1 MTKDEVVALI
11 AEKTGA
17 SKVRAADAL
26 EAVIDGL
33 TASIQRNGYAKIHRL
48 CSFALVERAP
58 RTARNLRTGE
68 VIPVPARK
76 VVKIKPLQALRD
88 AVER

>member
-11 AEKTGA
+11 AERTGA
-17 SKVRAADAL
+17 SKARAANAL

-33 TASIQRNGYAKIHRL
+33 TASIRSDGYAKIHRL
-48 CSFALVERAP
+48 CSFSLVERAP
-58 RTARNLRTGE
+58 RKARNPRTGE
-68 VIPVPARK
+68 VVPIPARK

>member
-11 AEKTGA
+11 AERTGA
-17 SKVRAADAL
+17 SKARAASAL

-33 TASIQRNGYAKIHRL
+33 TTSIRRDGYAKIHRL
-48 CSFALVERAP
+48 CSFSLVERAP
-58 RTARNLRTGE
+58 RTARNPRTGE
-68 VIPVPARK
+68 VVPVPARQ

>member
-1 MTKDEVVALI
+1 MTKDELVALI
-11 AEKTGA
+11 AERTGA
-17 SKVRAADAL
+17 SKARAASAL

-33 TASIQRNGYAKIHRL
+33 TTSIRRDGYAKIHRL
-48 CSFALVERAP
+48 CSFTLVKRAP
-58 RTARNLRTGE
+58 RKGRNPRTGE
-68 VIPVPARK
+68 VVPVPARQ

>member
-1 MTKDEVVALI
+1 MTKDELVALI
-11 AEKTGA
+11 AERTGA
-17 SKVRAADAL
+17 SKARAASAL

-33 TASIQRNGYAKIHRL
+33 TTSIRRDGYAKIHRL
-48 CSFALVERAP
+48 CSFSLVKRAP
-58 RTARNLRTGE
+58 RKARNPRTGE
-68 VIPVPARK
+68 VVPVPARR

>member
-1 MTKDEVVALI
+1 MTKDELVALI
-11 AEKTGA
+11 AERTGA
-17 SKVRAADAL
+17 SKARAASAL

-33 TASIQRNGYAKIHRL
+33 TTSIRRDGYAKIHRL
-48 CSFALVERAP
+48 CSFSLVKRAP
-58 RTARNLRTGE
+58 RKGRNPRTGE
-68 VIPVPARK
+68 VVPVPARR